1 VAATIIMGLVRCIDV
16 PLEDRERFG
25 RKGEFE
31 NSSAIEIFEKT
42 FDFAPIIFVWGFDPC
57 GKESHR
63 HLYAATNSRE
73 E

>member
-1 VAATIIMGLVRCIDV
+1 VRCIDV
-16 PLEDRERFG
+16 PLEDRERFS

-31 NSSAIEIFEKT
+31 NSSAIEIFEKM

-57 GKESHR
+57 CKESHCR
-63 HLYAATNSRE
+63 LYVATNSRE